1 MVYCGVGRPSAA
13 MVCVDVVMME
23 LCCFVARGHEKADGC
38 ECARWGVKGRRRI
51 WKNGGRE

>member
-23 LCCFVARGHEKADGC
+23 LCCRL
-38 ECARWGVKGRRRI
+38 GRRH
-51 WKNGGRE
+51 KNNKSGWL

>member
-23 LCCFVARGHEKADGC
+23 LCCRLGQAKAQ
-38 ECARWGVKGRRRI
+38 KG
-51 WKNGGRE
+51 WL